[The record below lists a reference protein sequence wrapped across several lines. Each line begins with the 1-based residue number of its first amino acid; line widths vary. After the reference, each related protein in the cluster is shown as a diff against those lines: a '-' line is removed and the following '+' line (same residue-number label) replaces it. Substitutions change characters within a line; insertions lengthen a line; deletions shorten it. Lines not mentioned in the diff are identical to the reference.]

1 MSTRA
6 PGPDGP
12 DEVHREQIGKL
23 ELARQRLAS
32 ADAAVIA
39 AIHAAGIL
47 AGPRNWLIVAPT

>member
-23 ELARQRLAS
+23 ELARA
-32 ADAAVIA
+32 
-39 AIHAAGIL
+39 
-47 AGPRNWLIVAPT
+47 WLFRELGGTIG